1 MQRIVGMLVLAAGMA
16 AAEMPAGLTLRFT
29 CDELRN
35 NGTLLPDMT
44 GSNSNGRAT
53 GVRYASGG
61 RLNACCEFTGTKSSV
76 LVTNSPLL
84 ESRQTTVGFWMK
96 TSKAEWPERTLIEKH
111 PETGY
116 ALRLVTGKESAN
128 KGKLRAT
135 IAGKTILSDVT
146 VADNNWHHAALSI
159 DGVNAVLYVDGV
171 AQKQRAA
178 LGGAFS
184 TQGADIWLGASRVPA
199 DAKNRDA
206 TFEGM
211 LDEVLVF
218 NRALTE
224 AEVKDAIAA
233 TKPKFTKW
241 QVERR
246 LRELKDLYDRGLLTQ
261 EFYDSK
267 VKECEV
273 SP

>member
-1 MQRIVGMLVLAAGMA
+1 M
-16 AAEMPAGLTLRFT
+16 
-29 CDELRN
+29 
-35 NGTLLPDMT
+35 
-44 GSNSNGRAT
+44 
-53 GVRYASGG
+53 
-61 RLNACCEFTGTKSSV
+61 
-76 LVTNSPLL
+76 
-84 ESRQTTVGFWMK
+84 
-96 TSKAEWPERTLIEKH
+96 
-111 PETGY
+111 
-116 ALRLVTGKESAN
+116 
-128 KGKLRAT
+128 
-135 IAGKTILSDVT
+135 
-146 VADNNWHHAALSI
+146 
-159 DGVNAVLYVDGV
+159 NAVLYVDGV

-184 TQGADIWLGASRVPA
+184 TQGADMLLGASRVPA
-199 DAKNRDA
+199 DAKNRDV

-218 NRALTE
+218 SRALTE